1 MVDNRCEIGRDSLSM
16 EECRHLEAEEAKNG
30 LRNHMIEC
38 RPRFVEPSRGKNH
51 FMRAFGLSS
60 AVMVFSA
67 ELCRAASSMPGETS
81 PGTFYTITHLH
92 PVAYVILFLI
102 FLLSLANLVSQG
114 FISFSSWPLSPIVGI
129 LQQIWS
135 ISGKKMPAKKPRRAE
150 APDSGIV
157 NRQLDDSVMAVR
169 KLGKAPAGEM
179 GVGVPTPLDGIN
191 HPMPKFGPRACET
204 TGTPRVMEG
213 SPEKKPPGQEFKFAS
228 AVDVPSPEE
237 VERREKEQLVVS
249 GVVKGPDGKG
259 IDSVIVYLADSDG
272 NRMGQSCRSMTDTG
286 EFKVLINEPGKY
298 VLSGYK
304 RGYIMENA
312 EPLVL
317 PIESGKIEGL
327 TLRMIPEG
335 CTVQGRVV
343 LEVGSDIV
351 PDFEVKC
358 VCGEGTFSRSGKTDA
373 TGEFRIPG
381 VLINSKCY
389 LEVRGVDGSLLTTTD
404 PFETVQ
410 RKEVYREVT
419 ISTSKE
425 AKNPDSKESW
435 SEAHSDQLPSPGPTA
450 AG

>member
-1 MVDNRCEIGRDSLSM
+1 MVDNRCEIGRDSLST
-16 EECRHLEAEEAKNG
+16 EECRHLEAEGAKNG
-30 LRNHMIEC
+30 LRNHMIAC
-38 RPRFVEPSRGKNH
+38 RTRDVRPSRGKNH
-51 FMRAFGLSS
+51 FMRAFGPSS
-60 AVMVFSA
+60 AIMFFSA
-67 ELCRAASSMPGETS
+67 ELCRAASSMPGETA

-92 PVAYVILFLI
+92 PAAYVILFLI
-102 FLLSLANLVSQG
+102 FLLSLANLVFQG
-114 FISFSSWPLSPIVGI
+114 FVSLSSWPLSSIVAI
-129 LQQIWS
+129 LRQVGS
-135 ISGKKMPAKKPRRAE
+135 ITGKKNPTKKPRRSDAS
-150 APDSGIV
+150 DSGIV
-157 NRQLDDSVMAVR
+157 NRSLDDSVMAVR

-179 GVGVPTPLDGIN
+179 GGVPTPLDGIN
-191 HPMPKFGPRACET
+191 HPMPKFGPHAGET
-204 TGTPRVMEG
+204 TGAPRVVD
-213 SPEKKPPGQEFKFAS
+213 SASEKKPAGQEFKFAS

-259 IDSVIVYLADSDG
+259 IDSVIVYLADADG
-272 NRMGQSCRSMTDTG
+272 NRMGQSCRSMATTG

-343 LEVGSDIV
+343 LEAGSDIV

-389 LEVRGVDGSLLTTTD
+389 LEVRGVDGSLLTTTG

-410 RKEVYREVT
+410 RKEVYREVM
-419 ISTSKE
+419 IPASGEPGK
-425 AKNPDSKESW
+425 PDPEQPW
-435 SEAHSDQLPSPGPTA
+435 NEGHPDTLPSSGPTA